1 MSKSVVGVL
10 LAGGLA
16 RRFGGGDKCLIE
28 LSGKPLL
35 DHVIDHVRPQ
45 VDRLILNA
53 NGAPDRFQGYGL
65 DVVADVVEG
74 YAGPL
79 AGILTALEWARAHAP
94 DAAWVASFPTDAPV
108 MPTDLVSRMLD
119 AISTQGADMACAM
132 SAGRTHPVI
141 ALWPVGIVD
150 DLRKALVDQ
159 DIRKID
165 RFTAQYKIAH
175 VDFAVGDFD
184 PFLNINTPDD
194 LARAA
199 EIVNS

>member
-35 DHVIDHVRPQ
+35 DHVIDRVRPQ

-53 NGAPDRFQGYGL
+53 NGARDRFQSYGL

-79 AGILTALEWARAHAP
+79 AGILTALEWVRAHAP
-94 DAAWVASFPTDAPV
+94 EAAWVASFPTDAPV
-108 MPTDLVSRMLD
+108 MPADLVSRMRD
-119 AISTQGADMACAM
+119 AISAQGADMACAM

-165 RFTAQYKIAH
+165 RFTAHYKIVH

-184 PFLNINTPDD
+184 PFLNVNTPDD

>member
-35 DHVIDHVRPQ
+35 DHVIDRVEPQ

-53 NGAPDRFQGYGL
+53 NGAPDRFQSYGL

-79 AGILTALEWARAHAP
+79 AGILTALEWVRAHAP
-94 DAAWVASFPTDAPV
+94 EAAWVASFPTDAPV
-108 MPTDLVSRMLD
+108 MPADLVSRMRD
-119 AISTQGADMACAM
+119 AISAQGADMACAM

-165 RFTAQYKIAH
+165 RFTAHYKIVH

-184 PFLNINTPDD
+184 PFLNVNTPDD